1 MSKHKLFNIIKQCFN
16 KDDDDHVHNCY
27 PIFFGMYGDRWKNI
41 WGNRVKSRCLKQS
54 KPKVPKIRDWRK
66 YQDTFLFTENSNECI
81 DFHGIPHP
89 LDQDFQ
95 FRNNCGKGRCFKKG
109 QKVFI
114 ELNGCVKKCFCRYYA
129 YAYISKVLLWWLR
142 CGVALNKTCGINVIK
157 ERAEETFPRCCPSY
171 CNKPD
176 EKGTGWVNNI
186 A

>member
-1 MSKHKLFNIIKQCFN
+1 MPIIKQCFN
-16 KDDDDHVHNCY
+16 KDDDDHVHNFY

-114 ELNGCVKKCFCRYYA
+114 ELHGCVKNVCVDIMLTYLRVYYDD
-129 YAYISKVLLWWLR
+129 S
-142 CGVALNKTCGINVIK
+142 G
-157 ERAEETFPRCCPSY
+157 AEWHSTRPVE
-171 CNKPD
+171 
-176 EKGTGWVNNI
+176 
-186 A
+186 